1 MEERSSKHLVLIL
14 AREFASNLAT
24 PMLLTDED
32 GTLIFF
38 NEAAEAI
45 IGGTLAEAG
54 EMPFAEWSARAAP
67 RTAAADPLPL
77 ERRPAAIALYE
88 RRAAHE
94 RFRVTGL
101 DGAEREIAVTA
112 FPLFAHADEFVGVVG
127 IFWGD

>member
-1 MEERSSKHLVLIL
+1 
-14 AREFASNLAT
+14 
-24 PMLLTDED
+24 
-32 GTLIFF
+32 
-38 NEAAEAI
+38 
-45 IGGTLAEAG
+45 
-54 EMPFAEWSARAAP
+54 MPYEEWSAKAAP

-112 FPLFAHADEFVGVVG
+112 FPLFAHADEFVGVVA
-127 IFWGD
+127 IFWGE